1 VNKTS
6 DLISREKMKEKQL
19 LRIFE
24 DIDGEIALITATAK
38 FDFNLRKTTEND
50 LKLKLAYIEDTV
62 KLVELLR
69 NRISLLWKTTS

>member
-19 LRIFE
+19 IRIFE